1 MLIGHRLQPFFSF
14 TVVLNEYSCFDEVNM
29 AGKKVTKYD
38 LVESVY
44 LQTKCDKKVV
54 QSIVESLFEQIK
66 ESLKQSATIEL
77 RGFGTFE
84 LRLRK
89 GKTSARNPKT
99 GEHVSVEPHYVAAFR
114 SGQELKNALWSLP
127 EKKEKD

>member
-1 MLIGHRLQPFFSF
+1 M
-14 TVVLNEYSCFDEVNM
+14 
-29 AGKKVTKYD
+29 TKYD

-44 LQTKCDKKVV
+44 QQTNCDKKIV
-54 QSIVESLFEQIK
+54 QSVIESLLEQIK

-89 GKTSARNPKT
+89 GKSSARNPKT

-127 EKKEKD
+127 LNKNNE